1 MTTQNFAKRS
11 LMLKS
16 ERRVEEARKQLK
28 SDMEWTIR
36 HLQQELQ
43 RLESND
49 TVSTMVCSA
58 ISDLPKDAAA
68 FHLAKEVLADLKAAQ
83 ECEQE
88 NAA

>member
-1 MTTQNFAKRS
+1 
-11 LMLKS
+11 MLKS